1 MDAVIVLETETKYNE
16 LMLQVL
22 GWRKQANPT
31 DQYPEQAHILE
42 QVTSLRRTLNL
53 DSKNYLVD
61 HSQQDWP
68 GGQETAGQLRRSEG
82 RQARE
87 REGPEWTHS
96 RRPSGVLRWGLSCS
110 PQQQVGRCFN
120 IQYYHTSWIASFTSS
135 NLHMAWTPSTRYRDG
150 IQWHDEPCFFRS
162 KIICEDSELQMTRWT
177 TITKA
182 KAWYHR
188 EYDVLCVF

>member
-1 MDAVIVLETETKYNE
+1 MLLSCSRSTSTDGVLDSNIPSRRNISWMLWLFLRTDAKYND
-16 LMLQVL
+16 LMFQVL

-31 DQYPEQAHILE
+31 DQYPEQTDILE

-87 REGPEWTHS
+87 REGPERTHS

-110 PQQQVGRCFN
+110 PQQQVGRCLFN
-120 IQYYHTSWIASFTSS
+120 SIT
-135 NLHMAWTPSTRYRDG
+135 LH
-150 IQWHDEPCFFRS
+150 E
-162 KIICEDSELQMTRWT
+162 
-177 TITKA
+177 
-182 KAWYHR
+182 
-188 EYDVLCVF
+188 

>member
-16 LMLQVL
+16 LMFQVL

-31 DQYPEQAHILE
+31 DQYPEQTHILE

-87 REGPEWTHS
+87 REGPERTHS

-120 IQYYHTSWIASFTSS
+120 IQYYHTSWIASSAQSIFTWHERRPPGTETGSS
-135 NLHMAWTPSTRYRDG
+135 GTMSRASSDPRSFARTQS
-150 IQWHDEPCFFRS
+150 FRWPG
-162 KIICEDSELQMTRWT
+162 ERQ
-177 TITKA
+177 
-182 KAWYHR
+182 
-188 EYDVLCVF
+188 